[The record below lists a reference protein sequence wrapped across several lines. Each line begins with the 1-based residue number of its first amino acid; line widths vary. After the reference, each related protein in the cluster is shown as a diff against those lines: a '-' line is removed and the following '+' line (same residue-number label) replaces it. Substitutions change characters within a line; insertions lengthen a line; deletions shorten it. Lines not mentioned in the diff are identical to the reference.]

1 MGVYIK
7 GMEMPKSCAVCRF
20 NEGGWCFG
28 MSKTNRQ
35 PIVFPNMVAR
45 WCPLVAVPDHGDLI
59 DRDEAEKV
67 IHDEWDDVCVWDESG
82 ETTAIE
88 VCGNLHQVPVIIPAE
103 RSEQ

>member
-45 WCPLVAVPDHGDLI
+45 WCPLSDGD
-59 DRDEAEKV
+59 DEGEED
-67 IHDEWDDVCVWDESG
+67 DEVKTEGPKGGWVD
-82 ETTAIE
+82 
-88 VCGNLHQVPVIIPAE
+88 
-103 RSEQ
+103 